1 MDNKLDDIEILY
13 FAICNQIGLYNSFLE
28 DNKNNLSKE
37 DIEFSEYIIARSIEI
52 RDNMERN
59 LILSII
65 DQSKELK
72 SLELELSKTNNLGKR
87 NSLIKSKVFKLKKL
101 KHTMSTIDRIVNGNI
116 ITIRYSLDEQVFQRK
131 FVNISKRDV
140 ILLLKLT
147 NSNHKIKI
155 LEIKEEFTKESL
167 IKL

>member
-1 MDNKLDDIEILY
+1 MDRRKY
-13 FAICNQIGLYNSFLE
+13 VMSVRY
-28 DNKNNLSKE
+28 
-37 DIEFSEYIIARSIEI
+37 
-52 RDNMERN
+52 

-155 LEIKEEFTKESL
+155 LEIKEGFTKESL

>member
-1 MDNKLDDIEILY
+1 M
-13 FAICNQIGLYNSFLE
+13 SV
-28 DNKNNLSKE
+28 
-37 DIEFSEYIIARSIEI
+37 
-52 RDNMERN
+52 RN

-65 DQSKELK
+65 DQSKELN

-101 KHTMSTIDRIVNGNI
+101 KHTMSTIDKIVNGNI

-147 NSNHKIKI
+147 NSNHKIRF
-155 LEIKEEFTKESL
+155 LEI
-167 IKL
+167 

>member
-1 MDNKLDDIEILY
+1 MDRGKY
-13 FAICNQIGLYNSFLE
+13 VMSV
-28 DNKNNLSKE
+28 
-37 DIEFSEYIIARSIEI
+37 
-52 RDNMERN
+52 RN

-72 SLELELSKTNNLGKR
+72 YLELELSKTNNLGKR

-101 KHTMSTIDRIVNGNI
+101 KHTMSTIDKIVNGNI

>member
-1 MDNKLDDIEILY
+1 MDRRKY
-13 FAICNQIGLYNSFLE
+13 VMSV
-28 DNKNNLSKE
+28 
-37 DIEFSEYIIARSIEI
+37 
-52 RDNMERN
+52 RN

-65 DQSKELK
+65 DQSKELE

-101 KHTMSTIDRIVNGNI
+101 KHTMNTIDRVINGNI
-116 ITIRYSLDEQVFQRK
+116 ITIRYSFDEQVFQRK

-140 ILLLKLT
+140 ILLLRLT
-147 NSNHKIKI
+147 NSNHRIKI
-155 LEIKEEFTKESL
+155 LEIQEEFTEESL

>member
-1 MDNKLDDIEILY
+1 MDRGKY
-13 FAICNQIGLYNSFLE
+13 VMSV
-28 DNKNNLSKE
+28 
-37 DIEFSEYIIARSIEI
+37 
-52 RDNMERN
+52 RN

-147 NSNHKIKI
+147 NSNHEIKI

>member
-1 MDNKLDDIEILY
+1 MDRRKY
-13 FAICNQIGLYNSFLE
+13 VMSV
-28 DNKNNLSKE
+28 
-37 DIEFSEYIIARSIEI
+37 
-52 RDNMERN
+52 RN

-65 DQSKELK
+65 DQSKELE

-101 KHTMSTIDRIVNGNI
+101 KHTMNTIDRVINGNI
-116 ITIRYSLDEQVFQRK
+116 ITIWYSIDEQVFQRK

-140 ILLLKLT
+140 ILLLRLT
-147 NSNHKIKI
+147 NSNHRIKI
-155 LEIKEEFTKESL
+155 LEIQEEFTEESL

>member
-1 MDNKLDDIEILY
+1 MDRRKY
-13 FAICNQIGLYNSFLE
+13 VMSV
-28 DNKNNLSKE
+28 
-37 DIEFSEYIIARSIEI
+37 
-52 RDNMERN
+52 RN

-101 KHTMSTIDRIVNGNI
+101 KHTMSTIDGIVNGNI

>member
-1 MDNKLDDIEILY
+1 MDRGKY
-13 FAICNQIGLYNSFLE
+13 VMSV
-28 DNKNNLSKE
+28 
-37 DIEFSEYIIARSIEI
+37 
-52 RDNMERN
+52 RN

-101 KHTMSTIDRIVNGNI
+101 KHTISTIDKIVNGNI

>member
-1 MDNKLDDIEILY
+1 MDRRKY
-13 FAICNQIGLYNSFLE
+13 VMSV
-28 DNKNNLSKE
+28 
-37 DIEFSEYIIARSIEI
+37 
-52 RDNMERN
+52 RN

-87 NSLIKSKVFKLKKL
+87 NSLIKSKIFKLKKL

>member
-1 MDNKLDDIEILY
+1 MDRRKY
-13 FAICNQIGLYNSFLE
+13 VMSV
-28 DNKNNLSKE
+28 
-37 DIEFSEYIIARSIEI
+37 
-52 RDNMERN
+52 RN

-101 KHTMSTIDRIVNGNI
+101 KHTMSTIDKIVNGNI

>member
-1 MDNKLDDIEILY
+1 MDRGKY
-13 FAICNQIGLYNSFLE
+13 VMSV
-28 DNKNNLSKE
+28 
-37 DIEFSEYIIARSIEI
+37 
-52 RDNMERN
+52 RN

-65 DQSKELK
+65 DQSKELN

-101 KHTMSTIDRIVNGNI
+101 KHIMSTIDKIVNGNI

>member
-1 MDNKLDDIEILY
+1 M
-13 FAICNQIGLYNSFLE
+13 SV
-28 DNKNNLSKE
+28 
-37 DIEFSEYIIARSIEI
+37 
-52 RDNMERN
+52 RN

-155 LEIKEEFTKESL
+155 LEIKEEFIKESL
-167 IKL
+167 LKL

>member
-1 MDNKLDDIEILY
+1 MDRGKY
-13 FAICNQIGLYNSFLE
+13 VMSV
-28 DNKNNLSKE
+28 
-37 DIEFSEYIIARSIEI
+37 
-52 RDNMERN
+52 RN

-72 SLELELSKTNNLGKR
+72 YLELELSKTNNLGKR

-101 KHTMSTIDRIVNGNI
+101 KHTMSTIDKIVNGNI

-167 IKL
+167 IKQ

>member
-1 MDNKLDDIEILY
+1 MDRGKY
-13 FAICNQIGLYNSFLE
+13 VMSV
-28 DNKNNLSKE
+28 
-37 DIEFSEYIIARSIEI
+37 
-52 RDNMERN
+52 RN

-72 SLELELSKTNNLGKR
+72 YLELELSKTNNLGKR
-87 NSLIKSKVFKLKKL
+87 NSLIKSNVFKLKKL
-101 KHTMSTIDRIVNGNI
+101 KHTMSTIDKIVNGNI

>member
-1 MDNKLDDIEILY
+1 MDRRKY
-13 FAICNQIGLYNSFLE
+13 VMSV
-28 DNKNNLSKE
+28 
-37 DIEFSEYIIARSIEI
+37 
-52 RDNMERN
+52 RN

-147 NSNHKIKI
+147 NSDHKIKI

>member
-1 MDNKLDDIEILY
+1 MDRGKY
-13 FAICNQIGLYNSFLE
+13 VMSV
-28 DNKNNLSKE
+28 
-37 DIEFSEYIIARSIEI
+37 
-52 RDNMERN
+52 RN

-72 SLELELSKTNNLGKR
+72 YLELELSKTNNLGKR
-87 NSLIKSKVFKLKKL
+87 NSLIKSKVFKLKTL
-101 KHTMSTIDRIVNGNI
+101 KHTMSTIDKIVNGNI

>member
-1 MDNKLDDIEILY
+1 MDRGKY
-13 FAICNQIGLYNSFLE
+13 VMSV
-28 DNKNNLSKE
+28 
-37 DIEFSEYIIARSIEI
+37 
-52 RDNMERN
+52 RN

-101 KHTMSTIDRIVNGNI
+101 KHTMSTIDKIVNGNI

>member
-1 MDNKLDDIEILY
+1 MDRRKY
-13 FAICNQIGLYNSFLE
+13 VMSV
-28 DNKNNLSKE
+28 
-37 DIEFSEYIIARSIEI
+37 
-52 RDNMERN
+52 RN

-65 DQSKELK
+65 DQSKELE

-101 KHTMSTIDRIVNGNI
+101 KHTMNTIDRVVNGNI
-116 ITIRYSLDEQVFQRK
+116 ITIQYSIDEQVFQRK

-140 ILLLKLT
+140 ILLLRLT
-147 NSNHKIKI
+147 NSNHRIKI
-155 LEIKEEFTKESL
+155 LEIQEEFTEESL

>member
-1 MDNKLDDIEILY
+1 MDRGKY
-13 FAICNQIGLYNSFLE
+13 VMSV
-28 DNKNNLSKE
+28 
-37 DIEFSEYIIARSIEI
+37 
-52 RDNMERN
+52 RN

-101 KHTMSTIDRIVNGNI
+101 KHTMSTIGKIVNGNI

>member
-1 MDNKLDDIEILY
+1 MDRGKY
-13 FAICNQIGLYNSFLE
+13 VMSV
-28 DNKNNLSKE
+28 
-37 DIEFSEYIIARSIEI
+37 
-52 RDNMERN
+52 RN

-65 DQSKELK
+65 DQSKELN

-87 NSLIKSKVFKLKKL
+87 KSLINSKVFKLKKL
-101 KHTMSTIDRIVNGNI
+101 KHTMSTIDKIVNGNI

>member
-1 MDNKLDDIEILY
+1 MDRGKY
-13 FAICNQIGLYNSFLE
+13 VMSV
-28 DNKNNLSKE
+28 
-37 DIEFSEYIIARSIEI
+37 
-52 RDNMERN
+52 RN

-65 DQSKELK
+65 DQSKELN

-87 NSLIKSKVFKLKKL
+87 NSLIKSKVFKLRKL
-101 KHTMSTIDRIVNGNI
+101 KHTMSTIDKIVNGNI

>member
-1 MDNKLDDIEILY
+1 MDRGKY
-13 FAICNQIGLYNSFLE
+13 VMSV
-28 DNKNNLSKE
+28 
-37 DIEFSEYIIARSIEI
+37 
-52 RDNMERN
+52 RN

-65 DQSKELK
+65 DQSKELN

-155 LEIKEEFTKESL
+155 LEIKEEFTTESL

>member
-1 MDNKLDDIEILY
+1 MDRGKY
-13 FAICNQIGLYNSFLE
+13 VMSV
-28 DNKNNLSKE
+28 
-37 DIEFSEYIIARSIEI
+37 
-52 RDNMERN
+52 RN

-65 DQSKELK
+65 DQSKEFN

>member
-1 MDNKLDDIEILY
+1 M
-13 FAICNQIGLYNSFLE
+13 SV
-28 DNKNNLSKE
+28 
-37 DIEFSEYIIARSIEI
+37 
-52 RDNMERN
+52 RN

-65 DQSKELK
+65 DQSKELN

-101 KHTMSTIDRIVNGNI
+101 KHTMSTIDKIVNGNI

-140 ILLLKLT
+140 IFLLKLT

>member
-1 MDNKLDDIEILY
+1 M
-13 FAICNQIGLYNSFLE
+13 SV
-28 DNKNNLSKE
+28 
-37 DIEFSEYIIARSIEI
+37 
-52 RDNMERN
+52 RN

-72 SLELELSKTNNLGKR
+72 SLELELSKTNNFGKR

>member
-1 MDNKLDDIEILY
+1 MGRGKY
-13 FAICNQIGLYNSFLE
+13 VMSV
-28 DNKNNLSKE
+28 
-37 DIEFSEYIIARSIEI
+37 
-52 RDNMERN
+52 RN

-65 DQSKELK
+65 DQSKELN

-101 KHTMSTIDRIVNGNI
+101 KHTMSTIDKIVNGNI

>member
-1 MDNKLDDIEILY
+1 MDRGKY
-13 FAICNQIGLYNSFLE
+13 VMSV
-28 DNKNNLSKE
+28 
-37 DIEFSEYIIARSIEI
+37 
-52 RDNMERN
+52 RN

-147 NSNHKIKI
+147 NSNYKIKI

>member
-1 MDNKLDDIEILY
+1 MDRGKY
-13 FAICNQIGLYNSFLE
+13 VMSV
-28 DNKNNLSKE
+28 
-37 DIEFSEYIIARSIEI
+37 
-52 RDNMERN
+52 RN
-59 LILSII
+59 LIPSII
-65 DQSKELK
+65 DQSKELN
-72 SLELELSKTNNLGKR
+72 SLELELSKTNNPGKR

-101 KHTMSTIDRIVNGNI
+101 KHTMSTIDKIVNGNI

>member
-1 MDNKLDDIEILY
+1 MDRRKY
-13 FAICNQIGLYNSFLE
+13 VMSV
-28 DNKNNLSKE
+28 
-37 DIEFSEYIIARSIEI
+37 
-52 RDNMERN
+52 RN

-116 ITIRYSLDEQVFQRK
+116 IT
-131 FVNISKRDV
+131 
-140 ILLLKLT
+140 LLLKLT

-155 LEIKEEFTKESL
+155 LEIKEGFTKESL

>member
-1 MDNKLDDIEILY
+1 MDRGKY
-13 FAICNQIGLYNSFLE
+13 VMSV
-28 DNKNNLSKE
+28 
-37 DIEFSEYIIARSIEI
+37 
-52 RDNMERN
+52 RN

-155 LEIKEEFTKESL
+155 IEIKEEFTKESL

>member
-1 MDNKLDDIEILY
+1 MDRGKY
-13 FAICNQIGLYNSFLE
+13 VMSV
-28 DNKNNLSKE
+28 
-37 DIEFSEYIIARSIEI
+37 
-52 RDNMERN
+52 RN

-65 DQSKELK
+65 DQSRELK

-101 KHTMSTIDRIVNGNI
+101 KHIMSTIDRIVNGNI

>member
-1 MDNKLDDIEILY
+1 MDRGKY
-13 FAICNQIGLYNSFLE
+13 VMSV
-28 DNKNNLSKE
+28 
-37 DIEFSEYIIARSIEI
+37 
-52 RDNMERN
+52 RN

-65 DQSKELK
+65 DQSKELN

-101 KHTMSTIDRIVNGNI
+101 KHTMNTIDRVINGNI
-116 ITIRYSLDEQVFQRK
+116 ITIRYSIDEQVFQRK

>member
-1 MDNKLDDIEILY
+1 M
-13 FAICNQIGLYNSFLE
+13 SV
-28 DNKNNLSKE
+28 
-37 DIEFSEYIIARSIEI
+37 
-52 RDNMERN
+52 RN

>member
-1 MDNKLDDIEILY
+1 M
-13 FAICNQIGLYNSFLE
+13 SV
-28 DNKNNLSKE
+28 
-37 DIEFSEYIIARSIEI
+37 
-52 RDNMERN
+52 RN

-116 ITIRYSLDEQVFQRK
+116 ITVRYSLDEQVFQRK

>member
-1 MDNKLDDIEILY
+1 MDRGKY
-13 FAICNQIGLYNSFLE
+13 VMSV
-28 DNKNNLSKE
+28 
-37 DIEFSEYIIARSIEI
+37 
-52 RDNMERN
+52 RN

-65 DQSKELK
+65 DQSKELN

-101 KHTMSTIDRIVNGNI
+101 KHTISTIDKIVNGNI

-147 NSNHKIKI
+147 NSNYKIKI

>member
-1 MDNKLDDIEILY
+1 MDRRKY
-13 FAICNQIGLYNSFLE
+13 VMSV
-28 DNKNNLSKE
+28 
-37 DIEFSEYIIARSIEI
+37 
-52 RDNMERN
+52 RN

-101 KHTMSTIDRIVNGNI
+101 KHTMNTIDRVINGNI
-116 ITIRYSLDEQVFQRK
+116 ITIRYSIDEQVFQRK

-140 ILLLKLT
+140 ILLLRLT
-147 NSNHKIKI
+147 NSNHRIKI
-155 LEIKEEFTKESL
+155 LEIQEEFTEESL

>member
-1 MDNKLDDIEILY
+1 MDRGKY
-13 FAICNQIGLYNSFLE
+13 VMSV
-28 DNKNNLSKE
+28 
-37 DIEFSEYIIARSIEI
+37 
-52 RDNMERN
+52 RN

-72 SLELELSKTNNLGKR
+72 YLELELSKTNNLGKR

-147 NSNHKIKI
+147 DSNHKIKI

>member
-1 MDNKLDDIEILY
+1 MDRGKY
-13 FAICNQIGLYNSFLE
+13 VMSV
-28 DNKNNLSKE
+28 
-37 DIEFSEYIIARSIEI
+37 
-52 RDNMERN
+52 RN

-65 DQSKELK
+65 DQSKELN
-72 SLELELSKTNNLGKR
+72 SLELELSKTDNLGKR

-101 KHTMSTIDRIVNGNI
+101 KHTMSTIDKIVNGNI

>member
-1 MDNKLDDIEILY
+1 MDRGKY
-13 FAICNQIGLYNSFLE
+13 VMSV
-28 DNKNNLSKE
+28 
-37 DIEFSEYIIARSIEI
+37 
-52 RDNMERN
+52 RN

-65 DQSKELK
+65 DQSKELN

-101 KHTMSTIDRIVNGNI
+101 KHTMSTIDKIVNGNI

-155 LEIKEEFTKESL
+155 IEIKEEFTKESL

>member
-1 MDNKLDDIEILY
+1 MDRRKY
-13 FAICNQIGLYNSFLE
+13 VMSV
-28 DNKNNLSKE
+28 
-37 DIEFSEYIIARSIEI
+37 
-52 RDNMERN
+52 RN